1 MEKILY
7 PELLG
12 EMAKHGD
19 TQKSLAKL
27 LGITYSSVSRRLSGK
42 SEWSISEIDI
52 LCEHY
57 DKNYYEL
64 FKKNEKE

>member
-1 MEKILY
+1 MEKIFY

-52 LCEHY
+52 LCEYY

-64 FKKNEKE
+64 FKKKEA

>member
-27 LGITYSSVSRRLSGK
+27 LGITYASVSRRLSGK

-64 FKKNEKE
+64 FKKKET

>member
-64 FKKNEKE
+64 FKKKEA